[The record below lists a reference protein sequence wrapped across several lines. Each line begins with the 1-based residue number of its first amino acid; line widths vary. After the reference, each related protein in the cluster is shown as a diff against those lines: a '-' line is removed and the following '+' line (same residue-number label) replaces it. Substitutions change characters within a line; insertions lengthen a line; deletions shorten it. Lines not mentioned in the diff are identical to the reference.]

1 MRHHPI
7 LDLSPPMFRKIPSRP
22 VGRSAT
28 AGLVALGALLI
39 FPAAVRADGNDDNDG
54 NHGNRLASPGLQAAL
69 AAAVTVPDARVDVVA
84 LDRPAGDCLTN
95 GPGTRAE
102 TSRPID
108 GSARV
113 ALKLFGSRAG
123 HGSCEVW
130 AWARVRV
137 FAQVPVAARAIR
149 AGEAFRSAVRLEERE
164 IKSGHV
170 PAVLTDTSLADRSF
184 GAGQMI
190 EAGGVRAAGPRTG
203 ETVKILLVSGALVV
217 EQTGRA
223 IACGRDSSCAVLPSG
238 KHVEGTFADGR
249 LLVHLP

>member
-1 MRHHPI
+1 
-7 LDLSPPMFRKIPSRP
+7 MFRKVSRRTVRTGAP
-22 VGRSAT
+22 AWLV
-28 AGLVALGALLI
+28 GLVAAGALLAL
-39 FPAAVRADGNDDNDG
+39 PAAVYAGAGTSAGTDEG
-54 NHGNRLASPGLQAAL
+54 LASPGLQAAL
-69 AAAVTVPDARVDVVA
+69 AAAVTIPDARVDVVA
-84 LDRPAGDCLTN
+84 LDRPASDCLTN
-95 GPGTRAE
+95 GPQARVEA
-102 TSRPID
+102 SRPID

-137 FAQVPVAARAIR
+137 FAQVSVAARAIR
-149 AGEAFRSAVRLEERE
+149 AGEVFRSAVRVEERE
-164 IKSGHV
+164 IKPGHV
-170 PAVLTDTSLADRSF
+170 PAVLTETSLADRSF

-190 EAGGVRAAGPRTG
+190 EAGGVRTPGPRAG
-203 ETVKILLVSGALVV
+203 EMVKILIVSGTLMV